1 MTIIDANMSVNGV
14 LSSAK
19 PGDTIYLKQG
29 IYKEKIIINIDNIKI
44 IGENPERTII
54 TNGDYFHKILDD
66 GNEANTF
73 RTYSCL
79 VLGKNVTISNLT
91 IENTSLPSHKYGQ
104 AVALHVCG
112 DNFNCENVILKSA
125 QDTLF
130 TGPLQKDL
138 IERYTGFLLKEQL
151 KPEKTTQIYK
161 NCKIYGDTDFIFG
174 SAQALFYKCDIIS
187 IGKGFLAAP
196 AHSNDMKY
204 GYLFYKCN
212 LISTSDASGTY
223 FARPWRDYGC
233 AAFID
238 CKVGSH
244 IDPKGFNKWDN
255 TNRDKTA
262 RFYEYSENVDIS
274 KRENWVNELTK
285 IEAKNYVDNYLAYI
299 NYKNEDLD

>member
-1 MTIIDANMSVNGV
+1 MITINNTMSIKKILQNI
-14 LSSAK
+14 K
-19 PGDTIYLKQG
+19 PGDEIFIKKG
-29 IYKEKIIINIDNIKI
+29 IYKEKIIINVDNIKI
-44 IGENPERTII
+44 IGEDSKNTII
-54 TNGDYFHKILDD
+54 SNNDYFHKILDD

-73 RTYSCL
+73 RTYTCL
-79 VLGKNVTISNLT
+79 ILGNNVEISNIT
-91 IENTSLPSHKYGQ
+91 IENTSLPSNKYGQ

-112 DNFNCENVILKSA
+112 NNFKCDNVILKSA

-130 TGPLQKDL
+130 TGPLQQDL

-174 SAQALFYKCDIIS
+174 SSQALFLNCDIIS
-187 IGKGFLAAP
+187 IGKGYLAAP
-196 AHSNDMKY
+196 AHSKDMKY

-212 LISTSDASGTY
+212 LISINNSDGTY
-223 FARPWRDYGC
+223 LARPWRDYGC

-238 CKVGSH
+238 CNVGSH

-262 RFYEYSENVDIS
+262 RFYEYSENVDLS
-274 KRENWVNELTK
+274 NREKWVNILNRDEK
-285 IEAKNYVDNYLAYI
+285 EKYLKDYFEYI
-299 NYKNEDLD
+299 NYKE